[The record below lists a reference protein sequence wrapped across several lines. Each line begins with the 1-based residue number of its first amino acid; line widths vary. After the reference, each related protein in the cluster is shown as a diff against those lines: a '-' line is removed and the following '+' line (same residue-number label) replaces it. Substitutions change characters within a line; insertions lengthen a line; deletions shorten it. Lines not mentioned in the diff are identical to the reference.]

1 MQAFRTAG
9 QVSRKYSR
17 GPKSVILDTIY
28 HDQEK
33 LVLVSVYFFAFGPSV
48 RWWRRAVVGACSD
61 GAAAA
66 AGKQAAFV
74 DTNGGAQLHATTA

>member
-1 MQAFRTAG
+1 MT
-9 QVSRKYSR
+9 K
-17 GPKSVILDTIY
+17 KSLFLFLLIFLP
-28 HDQEK
+28 
-33 LVLVSVYFFAFGPSV
+33 LAPLCGGGA
-48 RWWRRAVVGACSD
+48 RWWWACSD

>member
-1 MQAFRTAG
+1 MKKLQAFRTAG

-48 RWWRRAVVGACSD
+48 R
-61 GAAAA
+61 
-66 AGKQAAFV
+66 
-74 DTNGGAQLHATTA
+74 